1 MGEGKGHSR
10 RFRISIRG
18 VVVLF
23 FLILAFVFIARL
35 PILSKAAAVNAKAD
49 SSGQWSQYV
58 SWHQSWHYNEMS
70 DEVAATCEP

>member
-1 MGEGKGHSR
+1 MGEGRGHGR

-18 VVVLF
+18 AVVLV

-49 SSGQWSQYV
+49 SFDQWSQYV

-70 DEVAATCEP
+70 DEVAASCKP